1 MITREDILK
10 DKPVIIAGPC
20 AVESEEQISSIA
32 LKLKDLGVKILRAQ
46 LWKPRSTPNSFQGVG
61 YQGVEWLKKI
71 KAKTNL
77 LIATE
82 IVDGENIEMVKGVA
96 DILWIGARNM
106 QNFEL
111 LKKIGQDPR
120 PVILKNGL
128 VSNIKEW
135 LGAAEYIGFD
145 KVIMC
150 ERGVRTGADS
160 MRFTLDLNSALVMKV
175 DKGFPVIV
183 DPSHSAGRADMVP
196 LLTYAAIGSGVD
208 GVVVEVHEHPKQALS
223 DADQQITPEVL
234 KTMIEKI
241 NQIYSV
247 VNQD

>member
-10 DKPVIIAGPC
+10 EKPVIIAGPC
-20 AVESEEQISSIA
+20 AIESEEQISSIA
-32 LKLKDLGVKILRAQ
+32 LKLKSLGVKILRAQ
-46 LWKPRSTPNSFQGVG
+46 LWKPRTTPNSFQGVG
-61 YQGVEWLKKI
+61 YQGVEWLRKI
-71 KAKTNL
+71 KSKTGL

-111 LKKIGQDPR
+111 LKKAGKDPR
-120 PVILKNGL
+120 PVILKNGF

-160 MRFTLDLNSALVMKV
+160 MRFTLDLNSALVMKH

-196 LLTYAAIGSGVD
+196 FLAYGAIGSGLD
-208 GVVVEVHEHPKQALS
+208 GVVIEVHENPKQALT
-223 DADQQITPEVL
+223 DADQQITPEAL
-234 KTMIEKI
+234 KTIIEKI
-241 NQIYSV
+241 HQIYTTI
-247 VNQD
+247 NQD

>member
-1 MITREDILK
+1 MIKREDILK

-20 AVESEEQISSIA
+20 AVESQEQIGSIA

-46 LWKPRSTPNSFQGVG
+46 LWKPRTTPNSFQGVG

-71 KAKTNL
+71 KAKTGL

-82 IVDGENIEMVKGVA
+82 IVDGENIEMVKDVA
-96 DILWIGARNM
+96 DILWVGARNM

-111 LKKIGQDPR
+111 LKKIGKDPR
-120 PVILKNGL
+120 VVILKNGL
-128 VSNIKEW
+128 VANIKEW

-150 ERGVRTGADS
+150 ERGVRSGCDS
-160 MRFTLDLNSALVMKV
+160 MRFTLDINSALIMKH
-175 DKGFPVIV
+175 DKGFPVII
-183 DPSHSAGRADMVP
+183 DPSHSAGRSDMVP
-196 LLTYAAIGSGVD
+196 PLAFASIASGVD
-208 GVVVEVHEHPKQALS
+208 GVVVEVHENPTEALS

-247 VNQD
+247 VHQD